1 MAIESIDLNF
11 IHPKMMNMLQRLLLT
26 TLLAFAAICVQ
37 AQSDTP
43 LLSADQPHSQLSR
56 SALQHNSV
64 FFTDQENQ
72 VYYIDFE
79 ATKSKVVEVKL
90 WKNDT
95 ELVQKELTYDLP
107 YNAIYEL
114 GVKDLAAGQYSIE
127 LTTIEGDGIFRF
139 FTIDNGPQKSS
150 AEK

>member
-1 MAIESIDLNF
+1 
-11 IHPKMMNMLQRLLLT
+11 MNMLQRLLLT
-26 TLLAFAAICVQ
+26 TLFAVAVISLH
-37 AQSDTP
+37 AQPESPQLT
-43 LLSADQPHSQLSR
+43 ADQQNQLSR
-56 SALQHNSV
+56 AALQHNAV
-64 FFTDQENQ
+64 FFTDLENQ

-95 ELVQKELTYDLP
+95 ELVQKDLTYDLP

-114 GVKDLAAGQYSIE
+114 AVKDLAAGSYSIE

-139 FTIDNGPQKSS
+139 FAIEDNTIKSS
-150 AEK
+150 AER